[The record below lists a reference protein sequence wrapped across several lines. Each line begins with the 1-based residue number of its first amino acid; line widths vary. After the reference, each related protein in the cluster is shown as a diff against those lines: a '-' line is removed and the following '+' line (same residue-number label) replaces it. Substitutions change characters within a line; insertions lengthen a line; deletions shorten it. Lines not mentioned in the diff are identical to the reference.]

1 MNRGTVTTFRK
12 ATRNDIDFLSHILV
26 DAAAASGV
34 SVQIADLPNY
44 PDTYQYVE
52 GFPQGTDI
60 GIVAETDEGV
70 LVGAAWV
77 RLLPTDAHSINEPLP
92 ELTMGVIQ
100 EYQRMGVGKRLME
113 ELYKAALATGISKIS
128 LGVHKD
134 NTPAV
139 SLYKQQNWIEDGSFQ
154 QYIMM
159 SKKLKADPTVQI
171 LNIRGVGYKL
181 IF

>member
-1 MNRGTVTTFRK
+1 
-12 ATRNDIDFLSHILV
+12 
-26 DAAAASGV
+26 
-34 SVQIADLPNY
+34 
-44 PDTYQYVE
+44 
-52 GFPQGTDI
+52 
-60 GIVAETDEGV
+60 
-70 LVGAAWV
+70 
-77 RLLPTDAHSINEPLP
+77 
-92 ELTMGVIQ
+92 MGVIQ

-159 SKKLKADPTVQI
+159 SKRLKADPTVQI